1 MAFIALGVFFYNVRT
16 AADFLTWLFR
26 YGAGPTLP
34 MWGQWRLGRAIESL
48 GSGIRSL
55 VPVLLMASPAEILK
69 SGVHVRWGIA
79 VDAAVLCTAALL
91 AVPGFAGSFR
101 MDRRQQHRVLVFLAG
116 YASFIPFI
124 AWWDPCQPMWFVIP
138 NIMLAAS
145 LAVAWDALLSRRRM
159 QLIFLGCVLIVAGV
173 DFLMTLRPRLRQI
186 DPAG

>member
-1 MAFIALGVFFYNVRT
+1 MAYIALGVFFYNVRT

-91 AVPGFAGSFR
+91 AIPGFAGSFR
-101 MDRRQQHRVLVFLAG
+101 MAADSSTVCSYFLQVMPHSYHSLRG
-116 YASFIPFI
+116 GIRASR
-124 AWWDPCQPMWFVIP
+124 CG
-138 NIMLAAS
+138 L
-145 LAVAWDALLSRRRM
+145 
-159 QLIFLGCVLIVAGV
+159 
-173 DFLMTLRPRLRQI
+173 
-186 DPAG
+186 